1 MQLATAYC
9 QCCRSERP
17 LKKDGTFKQHKDY
30 FNYGTCNQ
38 PVRALARSQ
47 KMLSGSPDWQLRR

>member
-9 QCCRSERP
+9 QCFRSERP

-30 FNYGTCNQ
+30 FNYGHMQPTCEG
-38 PVRALARSQ
+38 SGQ
-47 KMLSGSPDWQLRR
+47 KPEDVERKP